1 MIKELDVA
9 LDDLRS
15 MYQVFQFLFIIAI
28 ISTTIYGLSHS
39 RRIAEPLRWILFQ
52 LLLTSACELYGYYS
66 IWTLKKIAFPMFHF
80 LNPIEYILYAL
91 FFFELAQKPDSKKII
106 LATIGILTIFSI
118 GNTLWLQ
125 PLTEDNSNAYLAG
138 AVLMI
143 VYSLLYYLEL
153 YQREDFSVP
162 IVKMPDFWIVTGIF
176 FLYAGSF
183 FVMGFIRIIS
193 VIEPETAPKLYI
205 INLFL
210 NILLYALVFYGFR
223 CATRV
228 KT

>member
-1 MIKELDVA
+1 MTKELDVA
-9 LDDLRS
+9 LDNFKS
-15 MYQVFQFLFIIAI
+15 MYHVFQSLFIVTIF
-28 ISTTIYGLSHS
+28 STTIYGVSHS
-39 RRIAEPLRWILFQ
+39 RRITGPFRWIHFQ
-52 LLLTSACELYGYYS
+52 LLLTSASELYGYYS
-66 IWTLKKIAFPMFHF
+66 IWILKKVAFPMFHF

-91 FFFELAQKPDSKKII
+91 FFFELTQKSFTKKFI
-106 LATIGILTIFSI
+106 LTTIGILTLFSI
-118 GNTLWLQ
+118 SNTLWLQ
-125 PLTEDNSNAYLAG
+125 PLAEDNSNAYLAG
-138 AVLMI
+138 AAFMI
-143 VYSLLYYLEL
+143 VYSLLYFLEL
-153 YQREDFSVP
+153 YQREDFFVP

-183 FVMGFIRIIS
+183 FVMGFIKIIS
-193 VIEPETAPKLYI
+193 AIEPETAPKLYI